1 MTTRTTGLHH
11 PPLIAVVDDDE
22 AMRDALSE
30 LLGVIAMGC
39 RTFARA
45 EAFLANHAPG
55 VFDCLVTDL
64 RMPGMSGLGLL
75 EEIKAREA
83 SLPVIVV
90 TSSAEPECREQA
102 IGRGAF
108 AYLVKPVSDEVL
120 IRHLEA
126 ALARARTQ

>member
-1 MTTRTTGLHH
+1 MTARTVGLHH

-30 LLGVIAMGC
+30 LLGVLAMGC

-45 EAFLANHAPG
+45 EAFLASHASG

-75 EEIKAREA
+75 EEIRVREA

-90 TSSAEPECREQA
+90 TSSTEPECRRQA
-102 IGRGAF
+102 VERGAF
-108 AYLVKPVSDEVL
+108 AYLIKPVSDEVL
-120 IRHLEA
+120 IHHLKA
-126 ALARARTQ
+126 ALARRQ